1 MNQITQVIPTA
12 ITQGAAFDYS
22 TLDKDVANQ
31 AREAA
36 VRIRG
41 RLRTSYLDTGNDL
54 LVIKEK
60 LGHGNFGSWLE
71 AEFIMSVRSA
81 EECMSAARLA
91 TKYAITAN
99 LPPTIL
105 VALGAKSAD
114 VDVVK
119 QVLDDVEAGKPPP
132 PTAKV
137 KEMLAKARD
146 AKKKPETKARK
157 SPEQIAKEKAA
168 QERADRAY
176 QKKGDDIR
184 AGEAEK
190 KAREDE
196 AVERAA
202 RMLVIGLGAARTVEL
217 FTLMAG
223 IPFGRVESQF
233 IIVRYADESKNE
245 FLSAEAIDKRFG
257 YGRAS

>member
-1 MNQITQVIPTA
+1 MNQIQVIPHA
-12 ITQGAAFDYS
+12 IIQGTGFDYAS
-22 TLDKDVANQ
+22 LNNPGLAADAQATARRIKD
-31 AREAA
+31 
-36 VRIRG
+36 
-41 RLRTSYLDTGNDL
+41 RLQTSYIDTGNDL
-54 LVIKEK
+54 LVIKDK
-60 LGHGNFGSWLE
+60 LGHGRFGPWLE
-71 AEFIMSVRSA
+71 TECIMSVRSA

-91 TKYAITAN
+91 TKYAITAY
-99 LPPTIL
+99 LPPTTL
-105 VALGAKSAD
+105 VALASPSAD
-114 VDVVK
+114 PGVRK
-119 QVLDDVEAGKPPP
+119 QVLDDIEAGKPAPP
-132 PTAKV
+132 PAKV
-137 KEMLAKARD
+137 KEMLAKART
-146 AKKKPETKARK
+146 AKKKAQAAQKK

-176 QKKGDDIR
+176 QKKWDDIR

-196 AVERAA
+196 AVERVA

-245 FLSAEAIDKRFG
+245 FLSAEAIEKKFG
-257 YGRAS
+257 HRGVA